1 MSDPILPSRVGVLR
15 DLGFRSGRLSGR
27 PRDHIDWPL
36 FIVAATIAV
45 LGVVNMYSA
54 TSVYFGTKRGGLA
67 EIYIN
72 QIYWIAIGGA
82 VGTGVAAIDYRHIE
96 RYAYLIYAAGVFSLI
111 LVFILARDVRG
122 ASRWINIGSFS
133 FQPSEF
139 MKPCLIVALGKYLH
153 DDPKSEPRT
162 LRDLIIPVV
171 LTAIPGLLVFKQ
183 PDLGTAVTL
192 GLIFVSI
199 MAITRINRQTLVG
212 AFLSLAIGGPLFWNF
227 ALPYQKARVTTFL
240 NPSADIKGMGYHA
253 YHARVAIG
261 NGGVLGNGYM
271 NGMQNQFRFLPDQYT
286 DFPFPVF
293 AEEWGFVGGIVL
305 ISLYAFLVLWSVR
318 IASQARDRF
327 GAVVSVG
334 CGALI
339 FWHAF
344 INVGMVSGM
353 LPVVGV
359 PLPLFSYGGSSV
371 LTITLCIALLMNVSM
386 RRYTG
391 FSALSRL

>member
-1 MSDPILPSRVGVLR
+1 MILPVVPPKSGGLR
-15 DLGFRSGRLSGR
+15 DFGMRSSRTASR

-45 LGVVNMYSA
+45 MGVVNLYSA
-54 TSVYFGTKRGGLA
+54 TSVYFGTNRGGLA

-72 QIYWIAIGGA
+72 QVYWLAIGGA
-82 VGTGVAAIDYRHIE
+82 VGAGVAAIDYRHIE
-96 RYAYLIYAAGVFSLI
+96 RYAYVIYAAGVFSLA
-111 LVFILARDVRG
+111 LVFVLARDVRG

-162 LRDLIIPVV
+162 LRDLVVPVG
-171 LTAIPGLLVFKQ
+171 LTALPALLIAKQ
-183 PDLGTAVTL
+183 PDLGTAL
-192 GLIFVSI
+192 MMCLLFVSI
-199 MAITRINRQTLVG
+199 MAITRINRKTLLG
-212 AFLSLAIGGPLFWNF
+212 CFSALAIGGPVFWNF

-240 NPSADIKGMGYHA
+240 NPSADISGTGYHA

-261 NGGVLGNGYM
+261 NGGLLGNGYM
-271 NGMQNQFRFLPDQYT
+271 NGMQNQYRFLPDQYT

-293 AEEWGFVGGIVL
+293 AEEWGFAGTVVL
-305 ISLYAFLVLWSVR
+305 LTLYAFIVLWAIR

-344 INVGMVSGM
+344 VNVGMVSGM
-353 LPVVGV
+353 LPVVGM

-371 LTITLCIALLMNVSM
+371 LTITLSLALLMNVSM
-386 RRYTG
+386 RRYAG